1 MSEIAELKERIKLL
15 DEQRQALQDANDLL
29 KKNAFVALVSGGA
42 EEACCRLLQQVQRAG
57 VLKNQFMNT
66 SGHDILTSLNSII
79 GALDV
84 LFDLIDSEEQL
95 DYVDMAAT
103 ESVRLL
109 ENINRILDVSRIESG
124 NLEIHNENFDLKET
138 LDSDLYALS
147 LDAHDRE
154 IEFSCDI
161 DEGVPAYLRGD
172 GKRLAQIV
180 SGLVGDRVRYTRDEG
195 AVAMNVSVDGYDA
208 DNRQLIRFLVT
219 DTGTPISGVQLF
231 ELQEFM
237 AASDTPHG
245 SRPLA
250 AGDASLGLLCSIQ
263 LVKLLGGSIGV
274 ESVNTGSMFWFS
286 LSFDEA
292 VEISEVVE
300 EESAAKKPFSIL
312 REKKILLAEDDAV
325 NRILITKMLEQQG
338 ASVVT
343 AHDGLQAYN
352 CIRQEKFDLALM
364 DIQMP
369 VLDGF
374 EATKKIRAFE
384 KGTGARTKII
394 ALTAIADREK
404 CLQAGMDDYLAKPVQ
419 KQLFFDMLTDH
430 LTRSALVVDDDSESV
445 QTLVRCL
452 VESGWR
458 VSTAETGRQAL
469 YEASLN
475 HFDAFFLDTALPNFK
490 DQPVVEIL
498 HKLDTYA
505 GSRSV
510 LIGLCSQ
517 EADVSETM
525 KNVLDTVMERPVNM
539 EKISHILSTYF
550 DVSSSQRTQ

>member
-1 MSEIAELKERIKLL
+1 MSEIAELKERITLL
-15 DEQRQALQDANDLL
+15 EEQRQALQDANDLL
-29 KKNAFVALVSGGA
+29 KKNAFVSLVSGGA
-42 EEACCRLLQQVQRAG
+42 EEACCRLLQQVQRAA
-57 VLKNQFMNT
+57 VLKNQFMNS
-66 SGHDILTSLNSII
+66 SGHGIFTSLNSII

-109 ENINRILDVSRIESG
+109 DNINRILDVSKIESG
-124 NLEIHNENFDLKET
+124 TIEVQNENFDLKET

-161 DEGVPAYLRGD
+161 DEGVPTYLRGD
-172 GKRLAQIV
+172 GRRLAQIV

-195 AVAMNVSVDGYDA
+195 AVAMNVSVDGYHD

-219 DTGTPISGVQLF
+219 DTGTPIRADQLS

-237 AASDTPHG
+237 TSAAPPDG

-263 LVKLLGGSIGV
+263 LVKIMGGTIGV
-274 ESVNTGSMFWFS
+274 ESTTQGSMFWFS
-286 LSFDEA
+286 LPFDEA
-292 VEISEVVE
+292 VEMIEVE
-300 EESAAKKPFSIL
+300 DESVVKKPFSIL
-312 REKKILLAEDDAV
+312 REKKILLAEDDTV

-343 AHDGLQAYN
+343 AHDGLQAFN
-352 CIRQEKFDLALM
+352 RIRDEKFDLALM

-384 KGTGARTKII
+384 KGTGTRTKII

-419 KQLFFDMLTDH
+419 KKLFIDMLTDH
-430 LTRSALVVDDDSESV
+430 LTRSALVVDDDSEAV

-475 HFDAFFLDTALPNFK
+475 HFDAFFLDTALPDFK
-490 DQPVVEIL
+490 GQPVAEVL
-498 HKLDTYA
+498 RKLDQYA

-510 LIGLCSQ
+510 LIGLSSP
-517 EADVSETM
+517 EAKVSDKM
-525 KNVLDTVMERPVNM
+525 RNLLDTVMERPVNV
-539 EKISHILSTYF
+539 ESITEILYSFF
-550 DVSSSQRTQ
+550 DVRSSSQCTQ